1 MKKIIKKTSLIY
13 GLSFVVVMLASC
25 ETNQKS
31 KKAKVSESRVEM
43 ENVYKLEIDSPD
55 EFHATL
61 KTEEEKGQVIT
72 GSKLVSFDTLD
83 TIGRSWQLTISAP
96 GKFELDT
103 IFQVTSKKQL
113 KKTLA
118 SFFYKIPFQRP
129 RNATYHYVNNEFK
142 PIEAVNGNQL
152 DTALL
157 TDALL
162 KSISSKESELNL
174 DRNRFYKKPK
184 YQLSDE
190 KTKQGLIAL
199 KKSLNAKITLQFKRE
214 NVVIDKKIFSNWLL
228 LDSNMRVN
236 LNSSK
241 SLAFVKEL
249 AAKYDEIIPSVN
261 ITSSKGEKKSIRG
274 GDIGVRLN
282 VYKELTNIIENV
294 RNAEV
299 VSREPSYGMNGIP
312 SGVFDSNKTYVEIS
326 ISDQKLWYY
335 KNGSLIIESDIVTGC
350 VNQGH
355 ATPGGA
361 YYVKYMATNTEL
373 NGPGY
378 SAHVRFWMPF
388 NNGIGLHDARWRNK
402 FGETIYLTEGSH
414 GCINLPL
421 ATAQTIYQHISPGTI
436 VLCY

>member
-1 MKKIIKKTSLIY
+1 MKKLTKKS
-13 GLSFVVVMLASC
+13 SVVVVASFAIVILSAC
-25 ETNQKS
+25 ETTKKS
-31 KKAKVSESRVEM
+31 KEAKKSTPKV
-43 ENVYKLEIDSPD
+43 ENVYSLDIDSPD
-55 EFHATL
+55 EFHASL
-61 KTEEEKGQVIT
+61 KTEVEKGQKIE
-72 GSKLVSFDTLD
+72 GKELVTFDTLD
-83 TIGRSWQLTISAP
+83 TIGRTWQLKISAP

-103 IFQVTSKKQL
+103 IFQIKSEKQF

-129 RNATYHYVNNEFK
+129 RNATYNYVNNEFK

-157 TDALL
+157 TEALL
-162 KSISSKESELNL
+162 KSIASESSELNL

-184 YQLSDE
+184 YLLSDE
-190 KTKQGLIAL
+190 KTKQGLNAL
-199 KKSLNAKITLQFKRE
+199 KKSLTAKITLQFKKE
-214 NVVIDKKIFSNWLL
+214 NVVIDKKIFASWLL

-241 SLAFVKEL
+241 SIAFVKEL
-249 AAKYDEIIPSVN
+249 AAKYDEIIPSVT
-261 ITSSKGEKKSIRG
+261 ITSSKGETKTIRG

-299 VSREPSYGMNGIP
+299 VSRDPSYGMKGLP

-335 KNGSLIIESDIVTGC
+335 KNGSLIIESDVVTGC
-350 VNQGH
+350 VKQGH

-378 SAHVRFWMPF
+378 SAHVRYWMPF
-388 NNGIGLHDARWRNK
+388 NNGIGLHDARWRSK
-402 FGETIYLTEGSH
+402 FGETIYLGEGSH

-421 ATAQTIYQHISPGTI
+421 ATAQTIYQNISPGTI